1 MHTEKYGVT
10 DRVSFSR
17 NKNVLGL
24 PNLIGIQTDSF
35 DWFVKKGIKEV
46 FEDISPIKD
55 YAGSLVLEF
64 VDYYFE
70 ENPKYTI
77 QEAKDRDTNYSCP
90 LKVKVRLIN
99 TDTEEVKE
107 QEVFMGDFPLMTDS
121 GTFIINGAERVIVS
135 QLVRSPGV
143 YFAEEIDKSGNS
155 NFASTVIPNRGA
167 WLEMDTD
174 ASGVVNIRIDRTR
187 KLPVTTLLRALLFDT
202 DDEIIE
208 AMGDSEILRKT
219 LEKEISKDRESALI
233 EIYKKL
239 KPGDPASLES
249 AEPLINNMFFDSR
262 RYDLA
267 KVGRYKF
274 NKKLSLRDRITN
286 QKAKEDVVDTSTGE
300 ILATAGDLITE
311 EMAIEIENAGIN
323 VVDVIGH
330 EGQSVRVIGNHFV
343 DLDSFGLDMDLS
355 DLNLSEKV
363 YYPIMEKILEEND
376 DEKSI
381 RRAIEENV
389 HQLSPIHIIHS

>member
-202 DDEIIE
+202 DEEIIE

-267 KVGRYKF
+267 KVGRYRF

-311 EMAIEIENAGIN
+311 
-323 VVDVIGH
+323 
-330 EGQSVRVIGNHFV
+330 
-343 DLDSFGLDMDLS
+343 
-355 DLNLSEKV
+355 
-363 YYPIMEKILEEND
+363 
-376 DEKSI
+376 
-381 RRAIEENV
+381 
-389 HQLSPIHIIHS
+389 

>member
-219 LEKEISKDRESALI
+219 LEK
-233 EIYKKL
+233 
-239 KPGDPASLES
+239 
-249 AEPLINNMFFDSR
+249 
-262 RYDLA
+262 
-267 KVGRYKF
+267 
-274 NKKLSLRDRITN
+274 
-286 QKAKEDVVDTSTGE
+286 
-300 ILATAGDLITE
+300 
-311 EMAIEIENAGIN
+311 
-323 VVDVIGH
+323 
-330 EGQSVRVIGNHFV
+330 
-343 DLDSFGLDMDLS
+343 
-355 DLNLSEKV
+355 
-363 YYPIMEKILEEND
+363 
-376 DEKSI
+376 
-381 RRAIEENV
+381 
-389 HQLSPIHIIHS
+389 

>member
-1 MHTEKYGVT
+1 YGVT

-311 EMAIEIENAGIN
+311 EIAIEIENAGIN
-323 VVDVIGH
+323 VVDVVGH

>member
-1 MHTEKYGVT
+1 
-10 DRVSFSR
+10 
-17 NKNVLGL
+17 
-24 PNLIGIQTDSF
+24 
-35 DWFVKKGIKEV
+35 
-46 FEDISPIKD
+46 
-55 YAGSLVLEF
+55 
-64 VDYYFE
+64 
-70 ENPKYTI
+70 
-77 QEAKDRDTNYSCP
+77 
-90 LKVKVRLIN
+90 
-99 TDTEEVKE
+99 
-107 QEVFMGDFPLMTDS
+107 
-121 GTFIINGAERVIVS
+121 
-135 QLVRSPGV
+135 
-143 YFAEEIDKSGNS
+143 
-155 NFASTVIPNRGA
+155 
-167 WLEMDTD
+167 
-174 ASGVVNIRIDRTR
+174 
-187 KLPVTTLLRALLFDT
+187 
-202 DDEIIE
+202 
-208 AMGDSEILRKT
+208 
-219 LEKEISKDRESALI
+219 
-233 EIYKKL
+233 
-239 KPGDPASLES
+239 
-249 AEPLINNMFFDSR
+249 MFFDSR

-286 QKAKEDVVDTSTGE
+286 QKAKEDIVDTSTGE

-389 HQLSPIHIIHS
+389 HQLSPIHIIHSDILWNWFN